1 MNTGEG
7 RTPAWGDPSTLIASS
22 EKAKE
27 TLGWKPKYDD
37 LETIISTAWN
47 WHKNHPD
54 GYEINGG

>member
-7 RTPAWGDPSTLIASS
+7 RTPACGRSTLIASS

-54 GYEINGG
+54 GYGINGG